1 MNELFL
7 SGDPHLDAVLGGGLP
22 ANALNMIIGL
32 PGSGKTILAE
42 QYMFHNASLERPG
55 IYFSTVSE
63 PLDKILRYGQRLDF
77 FDAQAIGTSMFFEDM
92 GGSLNDGGLDDLL
105 AQVRARITERRP
117 GVIAIDS
124 FKALSAYA
132 PNPKVFRH
140 FLHELAALLTALPAT
155 TFWIG
160 EYARDEIATAPE
172 FAIADGIISLTTR
185 RESERAIRHLEVLK
199 LRGAGFM
206 SGEHAYR
213 IAPDGLHVF
222 PRLAERLP
230 VEAYELQ
237 SERMSSGIPAIDQ
250 MLANGYRSGT
260 STMVAG
266 PSGSGKTLM
275 GLHFIFN
282 GAGAGQPGLIASLQ
296 ENGTQLERIAQGF
309 GWSLAG
315 ESVELMYRSPVDLY
329 LDEWV
334 YGLLEAIEQSGAR
347 RVFIDSLGD
356 LRRAAVDELRFR
368 EYLYSL
374 LQRCAKQQISVMMSQ
389 ETSGPFGVS
398 HISEHDISH
407 LSDNVILLQF
417 VPRDAQLKR
426 TLIVVKSRGS
436 RHDPDIRE
444 FTITPEGIVLGEPL
458 RADEPPPGAAAPQ
471 PVAPH

>member
-1 MNELFL
+1 MSPAQPMSERFS
-7 SGDPHLDAVLGGGLP
+7 SGDRHLDAVLGGGLP

-42 QYMFHNASLERPG
+42 QFMFHNASPQRPG
-55 IYFSTVSE
+55 VYLSTVSE
-63 PLDKILRYGQRLDF
+63 PLEKILRYGQSLEF
-77 FDAQAIGTSMFFEDM
+77 FDAETIGTSMFFEDL
-92 GGSLNDGGLDDLL
+92 GQTLNDGGLDDVL
-105 AQVRARITERRP
+105 AHVRTLITSRRP

-132 PNPKVFRH
+132 ETPRAFRH
-140 FLHELAALLTALPAT
+140 FLHELAGVLTASPT
-155 TFWIG
+155 TAFWVG
-160 EYARDEIATAPE
+160 EYGRDEIATAPE
-172 FAIADGIISLTTR
+172 FAVADGIISLTTR

-199 LRGAGFM
+199 LRGTGFM

-222 PRLAERLP
+222 PRLAESVP
-230 VEAYELQ
+230 VETYELQ
-237 SERMSSGIPAIDQ
+237 TERMSSGIPAIDQ
-250 MLANGYRSGT
+250 MLVDGYWPGA

-282 GAGAGQPGLIASLQ
+282 GAAAGQPGIIATLQ
-296 ENGTQLERIAQGF
+296 ENTTQLDRIVKGF
-309 GWSLAG
+309 GWSLAS

-334 YGLLEAIEQSGAR
+334 YDLIEVIERTHAR

-374 LQRCAKQQISVMMSQ
+374 LQRCANQQISVMMTQ
-389 ETSGPFGVS
+389 EIPALFGIS
-398 HISEHDISH
+398 HISEDGISH
-407 LSDNVILLQF
+407 VSDNVILLQF
-417 VPRDAQLKR
+417 VPRDAQLRRAVTVLKTR
-426 TLIVVKSRGS
+426 AT
-436 RHDPDIRE
+436 RHDPDVRE
-444 FTITPEGIVLGEPL
+444 FTITPEGIVL
-458 RADEPPPGAAAPQ
+458 DEPSSSTR
-471 PVAPH
+471 